1 MLEGQSVFAQVMAY
15 IPRKVFEL
23 AVERYQGNRRI
34 RRFSCQDQLRCMAFG
49 HLSGRS
55 SLREL
60 AIGLKSLGKRLYH
73 CGIRARVSRN
83 TLADAN
89 HARDARIFM
98 DTALAMAQATR
109 ALLPVDPDLARLDLQ
124 AYALD
129 STTIDLCLQLFP
141 WAFFRRTKAGV
152 KMHTLLDLRAG
163 IPSFVLLTSAHTK
176 DVHILD
182 NMVIEPGAF
191 YVLDRAY
198 LDFERFCRLDRS
210 KAFFVTRS
218 KKNLTARVVERK
230 EVDSSLGV
238 ISDQSIRLT
247 GPKSRKRYPDL
258 IRRVRFKDPES
269 GKRLVFITNNFLL
282 SADTIALLYKKRW
295 QVELFFKWVKQH
307 LKIKAFYGNTPNAVA
322 TQIWVGVIVFVLIHR
337 IKADLGLTQS
347 PNEIFHILELSL
359 TEKMP
364 LFELFSTEN
373 TQRGTEDEYN
383 SLTLFD

>member
-1 MLEGQSVFAQVMAY
+1 MHQGQTVFAQVMAY

-23 AVERYQGNRRI
+23 AVKRYQGDRRI

-49 HLSGRS
+49 HLSRRS

-60 AIGLKSLGKRLYH
+60 AIGLRSLGKRLYH

-152 KMHTLLDLRAG
+152 KMHTLLDLRVG
-163 IPSFVLLTSAHTK
+163 IPSFVLLTSAQTN
-176 DVHILD
+176 DVNILD
-182 NMVIEPGAF
+182 NLVIEPGAF

-210 KAFFVTRS
+210 NAFFVTRC
-218 KKNLTARVVERK
+218 KKNLTARVVEHAP
-230 EVDSSLGV
+230 VDPSLGV
-238 ISDQSIRLT
+238 MSDQSIRLT

-258 IRRVRFKDPES
+258 IRRVRFKDPET
-269 GKRLVFITNNFLL
+269 GKRLVFLTNNFLL
-282 SADTIALLYKKRW
+282 GADAIALLYKKRW

-337 IKADLGLTQS
+337 IKADLALTQS

-359 TEKMP
+359 TEKIP

-373 TQRGTEDEYN
+373 TQNDTQDEYN